1 MTILQ
6 KQEYNVWFEYL
17 AKLAMDRKDVEDI
30 AELDKK
36 DISNILKAVSTIGIY
51 VNCLEV
57 ENLML
62 SKRESLIR
70 RNYLELKS
78 MNKTKTI

>member
-1 MTILQ
+1 
-6 KQEYNVWFEYL
+6 
-17 AKLAMDRKDVEDI
+17 MDRKDSEDI

-70 RNYLELKS
+70 RDYLELKS
-78 MNKTKTI
+78 MNKIKTI